1 MNLNPQ
7 AFLNKIINNSQ
18 VMQNPIIKNAMQMY
32 QNGDTDG
39 LNKLAENMCKENNTT
54 MDEMKKQ
61 LMQQFKM
68 N

>member
-1 MNLNPQ
+1 MDLNPQ